1 MRICSRSHLLYLNSS
16 DETPMITPITTECND
31 TVTSLDFSSDHCYTY
46 SMKVRDGQSLTDTP
60 FLYSNCITLMLQQT
74 DQQLAMNLCYLL
86 PEDSDLLNDIILEYV
101 ELISNTNRSND
112 LLEFTNNEMRSI
124 V

>member
-1 MRICSRSHLLYLNSS
+1 M
-16 DETPMITPITTECND
+16 PM
-31 TVTSLDFSSDHCYTY
+31 
-46 SMKVRDGQSLTDTP
+46 LT
-60 FLYSNCITLMLQQT
+60 QT

-86 PEDSDLLNDIILEYV
+86 PEDSELLNDIILEYV
-101 ELISNTNRSND
+101 ELVSNTNRSHD

>member
-1 MRICSRSHLLYLNSS
+1 MTH
-16 DETPMITPITTECND
+16 PITTECND
-31 TVTSLDFSSDHCYTY
+31 LVASLDFSSDLCYTY
-46 SMKVRDGQSLTDTP
+46 SMKVRDGQSSTVTP
-60 FLYSNCITLMLQQT
+60 FLYSNCIMPMLQQT

-86 PEDSDLLNDIILEYV
+86 PEDSDLLNDIIVEYV

>member
-1 MRICSRSHLLYLNSS
+1 MTML
-16 DETPMITPITTECND
+16 
-31 TVTSLDFSSDHCYTY
+31 
-46 SMKVRDGQSLTDTP
+46 KQS
-60 FLYSNCITLMLQQT
+60 

-86 PEDSDLLNDIILEYV
+86 PEDSDLLNDIIVEYV

>member
-1 MRICSRSHLLYLNSS
+1 
-16 DETPMITPITTECND
+16 
-31 TVTSLDFSSDHCYTY
+31 
-46 SMKVRDGQSLTDTP
+46 MKVKDGQFSTVTP
-60 FLYSNCITLMLQQT
+60 FLYSNCIMTMLKQS

-86 PEDSDLLNDIILEYV
+86 PEDSDLLNDIIVEYV

>member
-1 MRICSRSHLLYLNSS
+1 
-16 DETPMITPITTECND
+16 MITPITTECND
-31 TVTSLDFSSDHCYTY
+31 LVASLDFPSDLCYTY
-46 SMKVRDGQSLTDTP
+46 SMKVRDGQSSTVTP

-86 PEDSDLLNDIILEYV
+86 PEDSDLLNDIIVEYV

>member
-1 MRICSRSHLLYLNSS
+1 MYIRYMEKTSRFLFTNCTL
-16 DETPMITPITTECND
+16 
-31 TVTSLDFSSDHCYTY
+31 
-46 SMKVRDGQSLTDTP
+46 SMLTK
-60 FLYSNCITLMLQQT
+60 T
-74 DQQLAMNLCYLL
+74 DQQLAKNLSYLL

-101 ELISNTNRSND
+101 EMVSNTNRSND